1 MVQVNSI
8 LCIVYVQIFSCSN
21 YSVGISFCFGF
32 RNILCFPI
40 KDETNKVIG
49 VAQLC
54 NKLGAEGFS
63 NFDVD
68 IAQAFSVYCCISI
81 QHVST

>member
-1 MVQVNSI
+1 M
-8 LCIVYVQIFSCSN
+8 LRTMYLIFSIFSR
-21 YSVGISFCFGF
+21 S

-54 NKLGAEGFS
+54 NKIGAEGFS

-81 QHVST
+81 QHVRP